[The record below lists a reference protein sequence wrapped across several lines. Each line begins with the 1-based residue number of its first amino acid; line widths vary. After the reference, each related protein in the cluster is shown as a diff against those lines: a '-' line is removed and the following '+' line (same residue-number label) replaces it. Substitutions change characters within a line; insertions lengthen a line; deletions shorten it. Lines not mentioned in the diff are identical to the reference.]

1 MPVYA
6 LKLKLWVSD
15 KHMTFY
21 EAVCTGLGG
30 SVEENA
36 DQIARWL
43 DNHLYLNLC
52 DGHSRSSYF

>member
-36 DQIARWL
+36 DQIARW
-43 DNHLYLNLC
+43 
-52 DGHSRSSYF
+52 